1 VTRTIIFASL
11 LLVACDKTKPPPPR
25 PELINVVRAL
35 ADRACA
41 CETDKDCLKQVRAE
55 FDPQKF
61 ELQKHGLI
69 GEQKATFDAELLRLR
84 ACGDAGGVTIWLN

>member
-1 VTRTIIFASL
+1 MTIRLVIASV
-11 LLVACDKTKPPPPR
+11 LLVACEKTKPPPPR
-25 PELINVVRAL
+25 PELIDVVRGI

-41 CETDKDCLKQVRAE
+41 CSTDKDCLKEVRAE

-61 ELQKHGLI
+61 DLQKHGLA
-69 GEQKATFDAELLRLR
+69 GEQKAAFDAELLRLR